1 MKKQLLIAAVA
12 ATMATASM
20 ADISITGG
28 AKINYTNVDSETNS
42 SDTNTFKHDVD
53 LTIAGKSGATAVSVT
68 VANQHDGDEGAA
80 GRDTTTTS
88 ALSVENVTVSSKIGD
103 VNVKMGQWAGSDT
116 LLSNGSRSAGKFSAD
131 TTVGGVKIQFE
142 DQNDALSSVTL
153 SGTVAGAA
161 ISHEIWS
168 NKTDS
173 KISGTVAGVTGT
185 YRSIDAD
192 AANSDAESL
201 ELSYETNGV
210 TLSYVDVDVDG
221 TGTVS
226 SDTWLGTVSAIN
238 EASGFGA
245 STSIAGNTVA
255 VKSYDIKTSS
265 TASDDSYTKVVV
277 TRPLASGAT
286 FEATYTDLDSAT
298 SGSDSET
305 LDLELAVKF

>member
-1 MKKQLLIAAVA
+1 MKKQLIAAAVA
-12 ATMATASM
+12 ATMASVAT

-28 AKINYTNVDSETNS
+28 AKVNYTNVDSETNS
-42 SDTNTFKHDVD
+42 NDTNTFKHDVD
-53 LTIAGKSGATAVSVT
+53 FTVVGKTG
-68 VANQHDGDEGAA
+68 N
-80 GRDTTTTS
+80 TTTS
-88 ALSVENVTVSSKIGD
+88 MTVSNAVTSGTTKQDGLTVENVYVASKIGD

-116 LLSNGSRSAGKFSAD
+116 LLSDGSRSSGKFSAD

-142 DQNDALSSVTL
+142 DQNDSLSSVTL
-153 SGTVAGAA
+153 SGNIAGAA

-173 KISGTVAGVTGT
+173 KISGTVAGITGE

-201 ELSYETNGV
+201 ELSYTMNDV

-226 SDTWLGTVSAIN
+226 SDTWLGTVAAIN

-245 STSIAGNTVA
+245 STSVAGNKVA
-255 VKSYDIKTSS
+255 IKSYDIKTSS
-265 TASDDSYTKVVV
+265 TASDDSYTKIIV

-298 SGSDSET
+298 AGSDSET